1 MTVVGPTI
9 TLSNCRKMPQVGLG
23 TWQSSPAEVKTATK
37 AAIEAG
43 YRLIDTAAV
52 YQNEEAIGEAIKE
65 LIEAGKITRQEL
77 FITTKVWVTHMHPDD
92 TEGAIRQSLRLLQLD
107 YVDLYLAHMP
117 VCFNHEMSAQNH
129 DVSVPDIWRGLEGV
143 YKKGLAKAIGVSN
156 WNGEQIERVM
166 KTASV
171 PIHNCQVELHLYWP
185 QHELQEVCKKH
196 NISLTSYAS
205 LGSPGRVN
213 FTIPGIKNDWAP
225 APNAFE
231 DEYVKELAKKY
242 SKTPAQILLRYLVD
256 RNIAIIPKSVNPS
269 RIVENFQVAMIVGG
283 PMITLSNGV
292 KMPQVG
298 LGTWQSSPAEVKAA
312 VKAAIEAG
320 YRLIDTATCYQN
332 EDAIGEAIKEL
343 IQAGKVTREELF
355 ITTKLWATH
364 MHPDDTEGAIR
375 ESLRLL
381 QLDYVDLYLAHM
393 PACFNHDMSAQNHE
407 VTVQDVWR
415 GLEGV
420 YKKGLAKAIGVS
432 NWNGEQ
438 IERVMK
444 TATVPIHNCQV
455 ELYLYWPQHELQE
468 VCKKHNIS
476 LTSYASLGS
485 PGRVNFSLPGGVKL
499 DWAPAPNAL
508 EDEHVKEL
516 AKKYSKTPAQILLR
530 YVMDRDIAII
540 PKSVNPSRIVEN
552 FQLFDFKLTNDDI
565 KLLESTK
572 HRQRLFL
579 QDFMEGHPEDPFADE
594 RKH

>member
-1 MTVVGPTI
+1 IAMTVVGPTI

-269 RIVENFQVAMIVGG
+269 RIVENFQ
-283 PMITLSNGV
+283 
-292 KMPQVG
+292 
-298 LGTWQSSPAEVKAA
+298 
-312 VKAAIEAG
+312 
-320 YRLIDTATCYQN
+320 
-332 EDAIGEAIKEL
+332 
-343 IQAGKVTREELF
+343 
-355 ITTKLWATH
+355 
-364 MHPDDTEGAIR
+364 
-375 ESLRLL
+375 
-381 QLDYVDLYLAHM
+381 
-393 PACFNHDMSAQNHE
+393 
-407 VTVQDVWR
+407 
-415 GLEGV
+415 
-420 YKKGLAKAIGVS
+420 
-432 NWNGEQ
+432 
-438 IERVMK
+438 
-444 TATVPIHNCQV
+444 
-455 ELYLYWPQHELQE
+455 
-468 VCKKHNIS
+468 
-476 LTSYASLGS
+476 
-485 PGRVNFSLPGGVKL
+485 
-499 DWAPAPNAL
+499 
-508 EDEHVKEL
+508 
-516 AKKYSKTPAQILLR
+516 
-530 YVMDRDIAII
+530 
-540 PKSVNPSRIVEN
+540 
-552 FQLFDFKLTNDDI
+552 LFDFELTCDDI
-565 KLLESTK
+565 ELLESTK
-572 HRQRLFL
+572 HCQRLFFN
-579 QDFMEGHPEDPFADE
+579 DFLAGHPEDPFAGE
-594 RKH
+594 RNNNDNSINISKI

>member
-1 MTVVGPTI
+1 
-9 TLSNCRKMPQVGLG
+9 
-23 TWQSSPAEVKTATK
+23 
-37 AAIEAG
+37 
-43 YRLIDTAAV
+43 
-52 YQNEEAIGEAIKE
+52 
-65 LIEAGKITRQEL
+65 
-77 FITTKVWVTHMHPDD
+77 
-92 TEGAIRQSLRLLQLD
+92 
-107 YVDLYLAHMP
+107 
-117 VCFNHEMSAQNH
+117 
-129 DVSVPDIWRGLEGV
+129 
-143 YKKGLAKAIGVSN
+143 
-156 WNGEQIERVM
+156 
-166 KTASV
+166 
-171 PIHNCQVELHLYWP
+171 
-185 QHELQEVCKKH
+185 
-196 NISLTSYAS
+196 
-205 LGSPGRVN
+205 
-213 FTIPGIKNDWAP
+213 
-225 APNAFE
+225 
-231 DEYVKELAKKY
+231 
-242 SKTPAQILLRYLVD
+242 
-256 RNIAIIPKSVNPS
+256 
-269 RIVENFQVAMIVGG
+269 MIVGG

-530 YVMDRDIAII
+530 YVMDRGIAII

-552 FQLFDFKLTNDDI
+552 FQLFDFKLTDDDI

-579 QDFMEGHPEDPFADE
+579 QDFMEGHPEDPFAAE

>member
-1 MTVVGPTI
+1 
-9 TLSNCRKMPQVGLG
+9 
-23 TWQSSPAEVKTATK
+23 
-37 AAIEAG
+37 
-43 YRLIDTAAV
+43 
-52 YQNEEAIGEAIKE
+52 
-65 LIEAGKITRQEL
+65 
-77 FITTKVWVTHMHPDD
+77 
-92 TEGAIRQSLRLLQLD
+92 
-107 YVDLYLAHMP
+107 
-117 VCFNHEMSAQNH
+117 
-129 DVSVPDIWRGLEGV
+129 
-143 YKKGLAKAIGVSN
+143 
-156 WNGEQIERVM
+156 
-166 KTASV
+166 
-171 PIHNCQVELHLYWP
+171 
-185 QHELQEVCKKH
+185 
-196 NISLTSYAS
+196 
-205 LGSPGRVN
+205 
-213 FTIPGIKNDWAP
+213 
-225 APNAFE
+225 
-231 DEYVKELAKKY
+231 
-242 SKTPAQILLRYLVD
+242 
-256 RNIAIIPKSVNPS
+256 
-269 RIVENFQVAMIVGG
+269 VAMIVGG